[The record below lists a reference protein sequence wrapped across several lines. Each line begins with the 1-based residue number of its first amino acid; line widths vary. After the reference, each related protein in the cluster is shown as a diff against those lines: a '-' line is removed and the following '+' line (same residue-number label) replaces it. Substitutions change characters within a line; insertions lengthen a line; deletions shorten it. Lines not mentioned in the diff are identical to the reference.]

1 MPRPPAGDKNPPL
14 DDRAGETAPRREH
27 GGAWLPGEVVEV
39 EAEGGG
45 GGRGA
50 VDGEGARVEEGAP
63 EDVEVGPQRHR
74 SEVAEAVD
82 LGVAGHGRE
91 RAPGERVGVEE
102 ERRSDRWVLREDA
115 EKMVPLIQRG

>member
-1 MPRPPAGDKNPPL
+1 M
-14 DDRAGETAPRREH
+14 
-27 GGAWLPGEVVEV
+27 EV